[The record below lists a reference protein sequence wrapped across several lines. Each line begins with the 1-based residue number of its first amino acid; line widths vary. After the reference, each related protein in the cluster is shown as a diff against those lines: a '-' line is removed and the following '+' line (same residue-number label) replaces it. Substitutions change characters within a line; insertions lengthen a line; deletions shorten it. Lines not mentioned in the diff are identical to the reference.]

1 MREAAHTD
9 STEDTEEPNSA
20 LLLEE
25 LKNTNVSNS
34 TNETSGLCCLR
45 MSHTDSTEDTEG
57 A

>member
-20 LLLEE
+20 LLLEG

-45 MSHTDSTEDTEG
+45 MAHTDSTEDTEG